1 VDDFVDDLDDPEEE
15 EDDYGIRPKRRIRLT
30 NSTFGKSQCG
40 IDTQYVGMD
49 VCLSHYVAL
58 EAGKPL
64 DTGIFPM
71 IQAYPQAI
79 EIRDTAT
86 HLYPFMMAAV
96 AAAFQ
101 DDDNDEEFTLNTVFQ
116 LLLMQPQLVN
126 TIAKTFSKRSFT
138 PATSACRNSRKS
150 RRKC

>member
-1 VDDFVDDLDDPEEE
+1 
-15 EDDYGIRPKRRIRLT
+15 
-30 NSTFGKSQCG
+30 
-40 IDTQYVGMD
+40 MD

-96 AAAFQ
+96 AAAAS
-101 DDDNDEEFTLNTVFQ
+101 DDDDEESTLNTVFQ
-116 LLLMQPQLVN
+116 LLLMQPQLV
-126 TIAKTFSKRSFT
+126 TTTTTSSSKRSLSL
-138 PATSACRNSRKS
+138 ATCGRNSR
-150 RRKC
+150 RKY